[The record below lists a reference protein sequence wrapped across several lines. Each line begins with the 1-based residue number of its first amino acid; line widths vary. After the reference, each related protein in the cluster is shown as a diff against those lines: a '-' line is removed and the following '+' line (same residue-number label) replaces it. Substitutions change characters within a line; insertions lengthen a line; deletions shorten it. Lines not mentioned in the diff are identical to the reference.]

1 MKSGRAKGITLGSS
15 VVQRLRNSACGR
27 PATQRWLLHGSLLS
41 IAFLGLLAGIA
52 NRRLPPSSGQL
63 TTVSVAPGG
72 HAGYFG
78 PEVDFSSAKIATTD
92 ATDPVAVAAVSTAPT
107 STPPLVTPS
116 PGPAPAPQ
124 VPYFTY
130 TVQAGDTVDSIAA
143 GFGISPDYV
152 IWNNSDITDPD
163 SLLVGATLLI
173 PSTDGLVY
181 NVALGDTLT
190 NIADTYGVDIES
202 IVDFGPNQLATP
214 DSVIEGEA
222 LVLPGALPPQPL
234 QAIAE
239 PVPAAAEDI
248 PAENISPSST
258 GFIWPWT
265 GAISQPF
272 GPTDFESFHKGI
284 DIDGYGYVGA
294 PIVAAASGTVV
305 LTAWDDYGLGYHVI
319 IDHGNGVQTIYGHL
333 SDIWVAQGQ
342 YVSQG
347 DAIGAL
353 GSTGYSTGPHL
364 HFQVDV
370 DGAPVD
376 PMLYLP

>member
-1 MKSGRAKGITLGSS
+1 
-15 VVQRLRNSACGR
+15 
-27 PATQRWLLHGSLLS
+27 
-41 IAFLGLLAGIA
+41 
-52 NRRLPPSSGQL
+52 
-63 TTVSVAPGG
+63 
-72 HAGYFG
+72 
-78 PEVDFSSAKIATTD
+78 
-92 ATDPVAVAAVSTAPT
+92 
-107 STPPLVTPS
+107 
-116 PGPAPAPQ
+116 